1 MQRYVNSLTN
11 GLGRSLKTVAV
22 MSALLGAAPAYGQA
36 IRTPYSAKIDTGV
49 HTSLS
54 HAPQTRQDMADF
66 VVGNMLFVLMHEM
79 AHAHVTEM
87 GLPVLGR
94 EEDAAD
100 SFAAIT
106 LLKMGSEFSHGA
118 LVQAAK
124 GWLLTA
130 EQDERQGNRLA
141 FYDEHGLDRQRA
153 YQIVCL
159 MVGSDPEKFGDL
171 ADLVKMPDER
181 QGTCQ
186 GDYSNATYSWDLV
199 LKPHRRTGDQP
210 KVTITT
216 VYGEDKSG
224 RDINARSFRSLRLLE
239 TIAERAAEEFV
250 WRKPFAIELQSCG
263 KPGAHWNLMSHRLIV
278 CYEMAE
284 EFVQLYR
291 DQTVDR
297 KPAPLAANDLIAR
310 DIKPVPLRG
319 ESKPALAQNAGAS
332 PAPTTQSGVK
342 ADAAAGLGQLAQAM
356 TAQRVEFVAPLVDRG
371 PANPAPAIRSVQK

>member
-1 MQRYVNSLTN
+1 
-11 GLGRSLKTVAV
+11 

-54 HAPQTRQDMADF
+54 HAPQTRRDMADF
-66 VVGNMLFVLMHEM
+66 GVGNWLFVLMHEM

-87 GLPVLGR
+87 ALPVLGR

-159 MVGSDPEKFGDL
+159 MVGSDPEKFGAL
-171 ADLVKMPDER
+171 AD
-181 QGTCQ
+181 
-186 GDYSNATYSWDLV
+186 
-199 LKPHRRTGDQP
+199 
-210 KVTITT
+210 
-216 VYGEDKSG
+216 
-224 RDINARSFRSLRLLE
+224 
-239 TIAERAAEEFV
+239 
-250 WRKPFAIELQSCG
+250 
-263 KPGAHWNLMSHRLIV
+263 
-278 CYEMAE
+278 
-284 EFVQLYR
+284 
-291 DQTVDR
+291 
-297 KPAPLAANDLIAR
+297 
-310 DIKPVPLRG
+310 
-319 ESKPALAQNAGAS
+319 
-332 PAPTTQSGVK
+332 
-342 ADAAAGLGQLAQAM
+342 
-356 TAQRVEFVAPLVDRG
+356 
-371 PANPAPAIRSVQK
+371 